1 MKEKIINLKNRAI
14 PFIKMHKMP
23 LIIVSI
29 IILVLIVIAIVT
41 LASKPKIGNLS
52 GNLNNRGF
60 SVKSGSH
67 VYYLGFEESKTD
79 GIYRVKT
86 NGKDKKKISD
96 DYGLYLNISGN
107 YLYYLE
113 ASENNYNS
121 YNIVKM
127 KTNGKDKEVVVEGVD
142 TSKITVVNNYI
153 YYFKNYQLYRVKT
166 NGKNK
171 EQISNRSMENYEV
184 IGNSIYYSYMND
196 GKYVIAKMK
205 TNGDSVKR
213 IDTDASKTFFVNNND
228 IYYIRQ
234 SADTSNYELYKI
246 KTNGESKEKI
256 ADISGDIRLDSINFD
271 VSKLYYTKTNEDG
284 TLSIYSIKTNGK
296 DETKIVD
303 TKGYSTM
310 INVNKNYIY
319 YTDKNDNGDSDMFIV
334 KANGGN
340 NASSI

>member
-1 MKEKIINLKNRAI
+1 MKEKIINLKYKI
-14 PFIKMHKMP
+14 KPFIKMHKIQ
-23 LIIVSI
+23 LITISI
-29 IILVLIVIAIVT
+29 IILVLVAIGIII
-41 LASKPKIGNLS
+41 LANRPKIGNLS

-60 SVKSGSH
+60 SVRDGNY
-67 VYYLGFEESKTD
+67 VYYLGFEENETD

-86 NGKDKKKISD
+86 NGKNKKKISD

-113 ASENNYNS
+113 TSENNYNS

-127 KTNGKDKEVVVEGVD
+127 KTNGQDKELIVEGVD
-142 TSKITVVNNYI
+142 TSKITVINNWV

-166 NGKNK
+166 NGKSK

-184 IGNSIYYSYMND
+184 IGDFIYYSYMND

-205 TNGDSVKR
+205 TNGENVTR
-213 IDTDASKTFFVNNND
+213 IDTEASKTFFVNKNN

-234 SADTSNYELYKI
+234 NVDTNSYELYRI

-256 ADISGDIRLDSINFD
+256 ADISGDVRLDTINFD
-271 VSKLYYTKTNEDG
+271 GSKLYYTKTNEDG
-284 TLSIYSIKTNGK
+284 TLGIYSIKANGK

-334 KANGGN
+334 KADGGN

>member
-1 MKEKIINLKNRAI
+1 MKERIINLKNKAI
-14 PFIKMHKMP
+14 PFIKMHKIP
-23 LIIVSI
+23 LIIMAI
-29 IILVLIVIAIVT
+29 IILAIIIIGIISLMFKT
-41 LASKPKIGNLS
+41 KIGNLS

-60 SVKSGSH
+60 SVRKGGY
-67 VYYLGFEESKTD
+67 VYYLGFTESKTD
-79 GIYRVKT
+79 GIYRVKV
-86 NGKDKKKISD
+86 NGKNKKKISD
-96 DYGLYLNISGN
+96 DYGLYLNVSGN

-113 ASENNYNS
+113 ASNDNYTS

-127 KTNGKDKEVVVEGVD
+127 KTNGKDKEVIVEGVD
-142 TSKITVVNNYI
+142 TSKITVINNWI

-171 EQISNRSMENYEV
+171 EQISNKSMENYEIV
-184 IGNSIYYSYMND
+184 GNFIYYSYMND

-205 TNGDSVKR
+205 TNGEGVTR

-234 SADTSNYELYKI
+234 NADSSLYELYKVKI
-246 KTNGESKEKI
+246 NGEAKEKI

-271 VSKLYYTKTNEDG
+271 GKKLYYTKTNEDG
-284 TLSIYSIKTNGK
+284 TLSIYSIRTNGK

-334 KANGGN
+334 KANGGS
-340 NASSI
+340 NASNI

>member
-1 MKEKIINLKNRAI
+1 MKEKIMNLKDTAI
-14 PFIKMHKMP
+14 HFIKMHKIP
-23 LIIVSI
+23 VIATAIIVLAI
-29 IILVLIVIAIVT
+29 IIIGIMSLMFKT
-41 LASKPKIGNLS
+41 KIGNLS

-60 SVKSGSH
+60 SVRKGSY
-67 VYYLGFEESKTD
+67 VYYLGFSENQTD
-79 GIYRVKT
+79 GIYRVKV
-86 NGKDKKKISD
+86 NGKSKKKISD

-113 ASENNYNS
+113 ASKDNYTS

-127 KTNGKDKEVVVEGVD
+127 KTNGKNKEIVVEGVD
-142 TSKITVVNNYI
+142 TSKITVQNNWI

-171 EQISNRSMENYEV
+171 EQISNKSMENYEV
-184 IGNSIYYSYMND
+184 IGNFIYYSYMND

-205 TNGDSVKR
+205 TNGEGVTRLDSE
-213 IDTDASKTFFVNNND
+213 ASKTFFVSKNY

-234 SADTSNYELYKI
+234 NADTNVYELYKT
-246 KTNGESKEKI
+246 KTNGEKKEKI
-256 ADISGDIRLDSINFD
+256 ADISGDIRLDTINFD
-271 VSKLYYTKTNEDG
+271 VNSLYYTKTNEDG
-284 TLSIYSIKTNGK
+284 TLAIYSIKTNGK

-310 INVNKNYIY
+310 INLNKNYIY

-334 KANGGN
+334 KTSGGN
-340 NASSI
+340 DASSI